1 MNNYQLAI
9 SIKSLN
15 ITANFDMLILQ
26 FALIC
31 EKGMGRGAKPDIDSH
46 FPGEKIVE
54 VISKTRMI
62 PRGTD
67 ALSPAL

>member
-1 MNNYQLAI
+1 
-9 SIKSLN
+9 
-15 ITANFDMLILQ
+15 MLIFQ